1 MSRRSERKAAHK
13 AAKNAQ
19 KQAEKDLR
27 TARDSARKAFD
38 LKDPRFLGEAAV
50 AATRG
55 PAGLALFG
63 ASRGLQVAR
72 DKRAERAE
80 LLDSLTTDAKQHAA
94 TVREHASELVEPSAP
109 PAKRRG
115 VLRRFAPLWIIGL
128 TGGAALAGATAYFLR
143 AFFEMSGKIRTGDD
157 ADPPVKPVL
166 TLLVG
171 VVGGLMVGITSVG
184 SGTVIMM
191 CIMLLYPT
199 LSALRLVGTDLV
211 QAVPLVIAAAIGH
224 VMVTGV
230 DWSLLL
236 PLLIGGAVGTYLGS
250 RVAGR
255 VPSGLIRR
263 GITIVLAVTA
273 AAMLGAPPAL
283 VGALALVLVALG
295 PLVWRGL
302 VGRYSA
308 HLSRPRPDAH
318 AH

>member
-1 MSRRSERKAAHK
+1 RPRCRPCWCGWLPSALRCSRPPSCHGPTCGVGAEVVGVRVLCNHRHMSRRSERKAAHK

-143 AFFEMSGKIRTGDD
+143 DPQSGSSSSPAR
-157 ADPPVKPVL
+157 PS
-166 TLLVG
+166 
-171 VVGGLMVGITSVG
+171 TSTP
-184 SGTVIMM
+184 SPS
-191 CIMLLYPT
+191 PT
-199 LSALRLVGTDLV
+199 
-211 QAVPLVIAAAIGH
+211 
-224 VMVTGV
+224 
-230 DWSLLL
+230 
-236 PLLIGGAVGTYLGS
+236 
-250 RVAGR
+250 
-255 VPSGLIRR
+255 R
-263 GITIVLAVTA
+263 G
-273 AAMLGAPPAL
+273 
-283 VGALALVLVALG
+283 VGALRRRGRHDGHRARRRQRG
-295 PLVWRGL
+295 PGAGRRFRPAARGL
-302 VGRYSA
+302 RREMTPGGVPAPLPGW
-308 HLSRPRPDAH
+308 
-318 AH
+318 

>member
-143 AFFEMSGKIRTGDD
+143 DPQSGSSSSPARPSTSTPSPSTTGPAPMDT
-157 ADPPVKPVL
+157 ADPEGPADQPVAP
-166 TLLVG
+166 TPAASEPSAAEDDTTG
-171 VVGGLMVGITSVG
+171 TAPAADSAAPGPAAG
-184 SGTVIMM
+184 S
-191 CIMLLYPT
+191 
-199 LSALRLVGTDLV
+199 
-211 QAVPLVIAAAIGH
+211 
-224 VMVTGV
+224 
-230 DWSLLL
+230 
-236 PLLIGGAVGTYLGS
+236 
-250 RVAGR
+250 
-255 VPSGLIRR
+255 
-263 GITIVLAVTA
+263 
-273 AAMLGAPPAL
+273 APQPED
-283 VGALALVLVALG
+283 
-295 PLVWRGL
+295 
-302 VGRYSA
+302 S
-308 HLSRPRPDAH
+308 DEK
-318 AH
+318 